1 MEAPKNYAYKTVN
14 SNTNKT
20 KTLCKVHGITLNY
33 KASQLV
39 NFDVIKDMNLNGEET
54 DIVTVH
60 AESKIK

>member
-1 MEAPKNYAYKTVN
+1 MEAPKNYAYKTVS

-20 KTLCKVHGITLNY
+20 KTLCKVHGITLNN